1 MELETK
7 LTALQTEL
15 KSYFD
20 KAAEEQKTRGTML
33 EETKT
38 SITALQKQV
47 DAIDLKLNE
56 RHAQG
61 EPFTDPVEVA
71 MKESESLNRLLKDKR
86 GNAVVHIKG
95 VIGSGM
101 QRKTVITENVTGS
114 IGSETGAGVGFG
126 TSGVLQADRIQ
137 GIVPEARYQLRVR
150 NVLYSRPTTAAMIDF
165 VKVSTPMS
173 IASPVAEGSVKPQNA
188 VAFTAASEKVR
199 TIATWIPA
207 TRQVLDDFTELR
219 AYIDGA
225 LRYAVE
231 KDEEIELLSGDGTG
245 EHLHGLIPQA
255 TAFTTSLLTASAGWQ
270 RLDMV
275 AAAIGQIATAAET
288 DPTFVVLNTTD
299 WWKLRVTKDGFGR
312 YILGDPQGGAT
323 QPQIWGLTLVPSN
336 SIAAGTFLVGSG
348 SPAAAEIRDRM
359 DTVVEVST
367 EHSDYFVRNMVAIR
381 CEKRVALIVKRPAS
395 FITGTFTTSP

>member
-1 MELETK
+1 MELEQK
-7 LTALQTEL
+7 LTTLQSEL
-15 KSYFD
+15 KTYFD
-20 KAAEEQKTRGTML
+20 KAAEEQKTRGSML

-38 SITALQKQV
+38 SIMNLQKQV

-56 RHAQG
+56 RHAQS

-71 MKESESLNRLLKDKR
+71 MKESESLQRMFKDKR
-86 GNAVVHIKG
+86 GNAVIHIKG
-95 VIGSGM
+95 TLDRM

-114 IGSETGAGVGFG
+114 IGTETGAGVGFA
-126 TSGVLQADRIQ
+126 TTGVLPIDRIP
-137 GIVPEARYQLRVR
+137 GITPEARYQLRVR
-150 NVLYSRPTTAAMIDF
+150 NVLFSRPTTAAVIDF

-225 LRYAVE
+225 LRYAVD
-231 KDEEIELLSGDGTG
+231 KDEEIELLSGDSTG

-255 TAFTTSLLTASAGWQ
+255 TAFSTSLLTASAGYQ
-270 RLDMV
+270 RLDLI
-275 AAAIGQIATAAET
+275 ATAIGQIASAAET

-299 WWKLRVTKDGFGR
+299 WWKLRLTKDSQGR

-323 QPQIWGLTLVPSN
+323 NPQIWGLNLVPSN

>member
-1 MELETK
+1 MELEQK
-7 LTALQTEL
+7 LTTLQSEL
-15 KSYFD
+15 KTYFD
-20 KAAEEQKTRGTML
+20 KAAEEQKTRGSML

-38 SITALQKQV
+38 SIMNLQKQV

-56 RHAQG
+56 RHAQS

-71 MKESESLNRLLKDKR
+71 MKESESLQRMFKDKR
-86 GNAVVHIKG
+86 GNAVIHIKG
-95 VIGSGM
+95 TLDRM

-114 IGSETGAGVGFG
+114 IGTETGAGVGFA
-126 TSGVLQADRIQ
+126 TTGVLPIDRIP
-137 GIVPEARYQLRVR
+137 GITPEARYQLRVR
-150 NVLYSRPTTAAMIDF
+150 NVLFSRPTTAAVIDF

-225 LRYAVE
+225 LRYAVD

-255 TAFTTSLLTASAGWQ
+255 TAFSTSLLTASAGYQ
-270 RLDMV
+270 RLDL
-275 AAAIGQIATAAET
+275 IATAASYQRQPGSLHSGRPPGWRDESP
-288 DPTFVVLNTTD
+288 DLGLEPGAFELD
-299 WWKLRVTKDGFGR
+299 RRWHLPRRFRFAGSRRDSRPHGHGSRSLDRAQRLLRAEH
-312 YILGDPQGGAT
+312 GGYPLREARRADREAAR
-323 QPQIWGLTLVPSN
+323 LVHHGHVHN
-336 SIAAGTFLVGSG
+336 
-348 SPAAAEIRDRM
+348 
-359 DTVVEVST
+359 
-367 EHSDYFVRNMVAIR
+367 
-381 CEKRVALIVKRPAS
+381 
-395 FITGTFTTSP
+395 

>member
-1 MELETK
+1 
-7 LTALQTEL
+7 
-15 KSYFD
+15 
-20 KAAEEQKTRGTML
+20 
-33 EETKT
+33 
-38 SITALQKQV
+38 
-47 DAIDLKLNE
+47 
-56 RHAQG
+56 
-61 EPFTDPVEVA
+61 
-71 MKESESLNRLLKDKR
+71 
-86 GNAVVHIKG
+86 
-95 VIGSGM
+95 
-101 QRKTVITENVTGS
+101 
-114 IGSETGAGVGFG
+114 
-126 TSGVLQADRIQ
+126 
-137 GIVPEARYQLRVR
+137 
-150 NVLYSRPTTAAMIDF
+150 VLYSRPTTAAVIDF

-225 LRYAVE
+225 LRYAVD

-255 TAFTTSLLTASAGWQ
+255 TAFSTSLLTASAGYQ
-270 RLDMV
+270 RLDLI
-275 AAAIGQIATAAET
+275 ATAIGQIASAAET

-299 WWKLRVTKDGFGR
+299 WWKLRLTKDSQGR

-323 QPQIWGLTLVPSN
+323 NPQIWGLNLVPSN